1 MTVFTSFFQGG
12 LDEAEKIEP
21 APIEYTDLN
30 QGNLSHLLF
39 QKCTA
44 NLFSFTTLVPILFLF
59 DNSSSVT
66 LLEMDKPSKDC

>member
-44 NLFSFTTLVPILFLF
+44 NLFLFYNIGPYSFFVWQLIQCY
-59 DNSSSVT
+59 SVRNGQT
-66 LLEMDKPSKDC
+66 F

>member
-30 QGNLSHLLF
+30 QGNLPHLLF
-39 QKCTA
+39 QKFTA
-44 NLFSFTTLVPILFLF
+44 NLFFFYNIGPYSFLV
-59 DNSSSVT
+59 
-66 LLEMDKPSKDC
+66 

>member
-1 MTVFTSFFQGG
+1 MFTSFFQGG

-44 NLFSFTTLVPILFLF
+44 NLFPFYNIGPYSFFV
-59 DNSSSVT
+59 
-66 LLEMDKPSKDC
+66 